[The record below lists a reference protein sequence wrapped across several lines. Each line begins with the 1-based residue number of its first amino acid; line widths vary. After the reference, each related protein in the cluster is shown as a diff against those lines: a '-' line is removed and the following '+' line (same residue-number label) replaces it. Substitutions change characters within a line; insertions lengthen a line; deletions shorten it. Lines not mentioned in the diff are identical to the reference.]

1 MYEITNR
8 KRQTRAFVSGTEFG
22 RDISQIV
29 WGAKSVKTIIFPNT
43 VRDVCDGAFR
53 DTTVLSAVL
62 NEGLETL
69 REHSNCSYDGVFR
82 GTQLRLV
89 KLPSTL

>member
-1 MYEITNR
+1 MSR
-8 KRQTRAFVSGTEFG
+8 
-22 RDISQIV
+22 IV
-29 WGAKSVKTIIFPNT
+29 LGAKDARTVAFPST
-43 VRDVCDGAFR
+43 VREVSDSAFAGANL
-53 DTTVLSAVL
+53 LSAVL

-69 REHSNCSYDGVFR
+69 GEHSNCSYDGVFR